1 MLKQAVLSSILVAT
15 AIVGAPSLLR
25 LPTTETFAQT
35 QKFFCDKSGSIPAT
49 VAQTRRGNVRLIT
62 WERTIAG
69 QYTPLQRC
77 QEVSSR
83 FQEFHSKGWL
93 RFITS
98 GRQGG
103 SNVICV
109 AEAKN
114 QACRPNG
121 MLFTLSPENKPI
133 QVLSKMF
140 SLGARADTGQEI
152 RETTSRVYVDFEAC
166 MDKRSNNQSCEPV
179 Q

>member
-1 MLKQAVLSSILVAT
+1 MLKQAVLSSILVTT
-15 AIVGAPSLLR
+15 AMVAVPSLLR

-35 QKFFCDKSGSIPAT
+35 QKFFCDTSGSIPAT
-49 VAQTRRGNVRLIT
+49 VAQTKRGNVRLIT
-62 WERTIAG
+62 WERVMVGG

-77 QEVSSR
+77 QQVSNR

-98 GRQGG
+98 GRRGG

-114 QACRPNG
+114 QPCRPDG
-121 MLFTLSPENKPI
+121 MLFTLSPENKPV
-133 QVLSKMF
+133 QVLTKMF
-140 SLGARADTGQEI
+140 SLGTLITGQEI

-166 MDKRSNNQSCEPV
+166 MDKRSNNEDCQAL